1 MLGLCLLAVL
11 IALVKVL
18 SPSEEE
24 IAGRVKAQADKFKV
38 LIDTKQPPPLS
49 EIKYLETIR
58 NNWETITPTRK
69 LNNWLMYRQPVYVVK
84 WSDGP
89 SPGDR
94 RMINLPPVF
103 KAITPTFPDTIE
115 LNWLKNDG
123 TTADVKAYRIYRKG
137 KDDKEFAR
145 VIELPAEALSPT
157 GVGMISYQDR
167 ALSPTAEYAYYITS
181 YTDAK
186 NVKDNKQ
193 ESDPSAQMQC
203 TTLEGITIDFPKGAA
218 STYVLFKVGKYEGFW
233 KYENGQCGKGEDAGK
248 DKFFTILDI
257 TPFEIKVMKSGMEIT
272 EKRYKITYRN
282 NKTGQTKDTPTEALP
297 E

>member
-24 IAGRVKAQADKFKV
+24 IAGRVKAQAEKLKI
-38 LIDTKQPPPLS
+38 LINTKEPSPLS
-49 EIKYLETIR
+49 EIKYLETIKD
-58 NNWETITPTRK
+58 NWETLTPTK
-69 LNNWLMYRQPVYVVK
+69 EANNWLMYRQPVYVVK

-157 GVGMISYQDR
+157 GVGMISYPDR

-193 ESDPSAQMQC
+193 ESDPSGQLQC
-203 TTLEGITIDFPKGAA
+203 ITSEDITIEFKNAS
-218 STYVLFKVGKYEGFW
+218 STYVRYSVGKYRGGLW
-233 KYENGQCGKGEDAGK
+233 SYEKSQCGKGEDAGK